1 MANKSSAIKAARQNV
16 DRRAHNKAR
25 VSRLRTF
32 IKKIEDAIA
41 TGNRNTAEDAFKL
54 AQPII
59 HGSVNDGLLHKNT
72 AARKL
77 SRFTARIR
85 TLTA

>member
-41 TGNRNTAEDAFKL
+41 TGQGA
-54 AQPII
+54 
-59 HGSVNDGLLHKNT
+59 SMVVVNFIAMLE
-72 AARKL
+72 L
-77 SRFTARIR
+77 SREALIEITQAEPYAPIYVR
-85 TLTA
+85 LAYSPNQH

>member
-1 MANKSSAIKAARQNV
+1 MANKSSAIKAARQMLSV
-16 DRRAHNKAR
+16 VPTTKRASAVCAPLSKKLR
-25 VSRLRTF
+25 MRLL
-32 IKKIEDAIA
+32 
-41 TGNRNTAEDAFKL
+41 TGNRGAAEDAFKL

-77 SRFTARIR
+77 SRLTARIR
-85 TLTA
+85 TLAA